1 MVSALFAA
9 AVLSAVGLLVWY
21 DLDMRSNNPVETE
34 EIPTPAVQANVDEP
48 TPSDNLV
55 ETEAIPTAEP
65 HIVMPTKSSRP
76 GCEEDSL
83 CYIPDVIAAE
93 AGQTIIWRNIDVAFH
108 SVTSGAYGEPD
119 GLFDSGHMDPGDTF
133 SYTFGE
139 SGTYRYHCTLH
150 PWMAGVIHIG

>member
-21 DLDMRSNNPVETE
+21 DSDMKSDNPVEAE
-34 EIPTPAVQANVDEP
+34 EV
-48 TPSDNLV
+48 
-55 ETEAIPTAEP
+55 PTAEP

-76 GCEEDSL
+76 GCEEDNL

-93 AGQTIIWRNIDVAFH
+93 AGQTIIWRNGDVAFH

-150 PWMAGVIHIG
+150 PWMAGVINIG